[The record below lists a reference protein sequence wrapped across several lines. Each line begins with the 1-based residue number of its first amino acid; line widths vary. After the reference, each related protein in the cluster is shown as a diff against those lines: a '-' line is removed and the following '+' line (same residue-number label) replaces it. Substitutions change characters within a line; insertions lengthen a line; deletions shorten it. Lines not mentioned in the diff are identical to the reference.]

1 MKGYSLL
8 ELIAVIII
16 LGILATLAI
25 SQYGGYRERTIDK
38 EAEAHL
44 RLIQAAQRIYR
55 IENPA
60 IYFPSSGSGQAE
72 ITDINDNLKLFLPNG
87 ANRRWNYQTFA
98 TGCTQAGRFNGPNTR
113 TRCLNIDNDTVQE
126 GSTCAAG
133 CP

>member
-8 ELIAVIII
+8 ELIAVIVI
-16 LGILATLAI
+16 LGILATIAL

-60 IYFPSSGSGQAE
+60 SYFPSSGSGSTE
-72 ITDINDNLKLFLPNG
+72 IQDINDNLKLFLPAG
-87 ANRRWNYQTFA
+87 ANRRWDYRAFA
-98 TGCTQAGRFNGPNTR
+98 TGCGQADRFNGPDTR
-113 TRCLNIDNDTVQE
+113 QRCLNVSGENVQPA
-126 GSTCAAG
+126 TCAS
-133 CP
+133 CPP